1 MLRQS
6 LKSIGTQVGKP
17 STSILLSSLKHTP
30 RSNAAFSTHTSPKE
44 KEETTFD
51 KITLPSET
59 LNEGYAALHQ
69 RLNDVVKQA
78 LMAAL
83 ISPTLSGIWLLATD
97 QMLLES
103 PVAMASLLCGG
114 MFVTERVMQKT
125 RVQKYAKLSTIL
137 NPTPSISEDDNTRIK
152 KIIAGEN
159 PKITF
164 NTKGLTVSGPKG
176 ELKHLAQAVQ
186 HAISR
191 THSIGRVVL
200 PSCVLTN
207 KADSLAAL
215 ATERWLARINMPLA
229 VLNIVLIASKA
240 SKQRTIDDYVILG
253 TSATSIYDYFNGPS
267 VAEARNKLTKA
278 LSNCDTP
285 EAILKF
291 FVDNEILD
299 KGGMSFLKTWI
310 ENQNSIGVR
319 VGRTSSPVLYK
330 NRSLSFGGPYPIH
343 LFPQKRTQNDENTSE
358 VMVPKKRF

>member
-1 MLRQS
+1 MFNN
-6 LKSIGTQVGKP
+6 LKSIGY
-17 STSILLSSLKHTP
+17 H
-30 RSNAAFSTHTSPKE
+30 
-44 KEETTFD
+44 TTFFAYN
-51 KITLPSET
+51 S
-59 LNEGYAALHQ
+59 GYSALKMGISAIHLGMTAGYSIAACAYTIKYLTKMAYYSAK
-69 RLNDVVKQA
+69 DIPPVGGA
-78 LMAAL
+78 LF
-83 ISPTLSGIWLLATD
+83 
-97 QMLLES
+97 E
-103 PVAMASLLCGG
+103 
-114 MFVTERVMQKT
+114 
-125 RVQKYAKLSTIL
+125 Y
-137 NPTPSISEDDNTRIK
+137 
-152 KIIAGEN
+152 
-159 PKITF
+159 
-164 NTKGLTVSGPKG
+164 
-176 ELKHLAQAVQ
+176 
-186 HAISR
+186 
-191 THSIGRVVL
+191 SIGRVVL